1 MLKLLLMYL
10 LVFCPLHE
18 NPVLEVAVDE
28 VGVDEADALPVVV
41 GVAEDPDEV
50 GVPQPRQLGHL
61 VVERLV
67 GRRRRHGRGLLV
79 QALHRQLHLTAEV
92 LKSHEYLN
100 MNATNP
106 EAS

>member
-41 GVAEDPDEV
+41 GVAEDLDDV
-50 GVPQPRQLGHL
+50 GMPQPRELVHFVVQLL
-61 VVERLV
+61 K
-67 GRRRRHGRGLLV
+67 HGVLV
-79 QALHRQLHLTAEV
+79 QSSGGVWTAQLFHCYPHL
-92 LKSHEYLN
+92 
-100 MNATNP
+100 
-106 EAS
+106 